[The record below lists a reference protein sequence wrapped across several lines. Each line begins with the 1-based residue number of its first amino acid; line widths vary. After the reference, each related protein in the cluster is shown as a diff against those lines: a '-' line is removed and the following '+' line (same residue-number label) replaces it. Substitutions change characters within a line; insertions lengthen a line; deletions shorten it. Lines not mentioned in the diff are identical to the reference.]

1 MRSHPGG
8 QGWTLPW
15 LRPDSGGYRD
25 FDQRRLDDL
34 ALDVVCFWAWI
45 KRRLTRN
52 GDDAGFASHPDPEKL
67 IAIFVPLWHEHSA
80 LHRKPIASTGFYQ
93 RMLLFEAHHGEQF
106 EIVMTHDAEDLIHPE
121 SLA

>member
-52 GDDAGFASHPDPEKL
+52 GDDAGFASHPTPKNSSRFSCLYGTSTRPYIESRL
-67 IAIFVPLWHEHSA
+67 PQLGSTSA
-80 LHRKPIASTGFYQ
+80 CCFSRHITAS
-93 RMLLFEAHHGEQF
+93 
-106 EIVMTHDAEDLIHPE
+106 
-121 SLA
+121 S

>member
-52 GDDAGFASHPDPEKL
+52 GDDAGFASQPDREKL
-67 IAIFVPLWHEHSA
+67 IAIFVPLWHEHSFTA
-80 LHRKPIASTGFYQ
+80 GMVEHNVSAINYGNYHVFIGA
-93 RMLLFEAHHGEQF
+93 
-106 EIVMTHDAEDLIHPE
+106 
-121 SLA
+121 